1 MKKSSVVLMVP
12 QNKKLFG
19 TITME
24 GLGLFPDPEMPSGKW
39 MFLLW
44 FFCACYLFCFY
55 FCLCQA
61 VHGILV
67 VPCPGIEPVTPAV
80 EVRRLHHWTTRE
92 VPPLFS
98 NRETKH

>member
-24 GLGLFPDPEMPSGKW
+24 GLGLFLDPEMPSGKW

-44 FFCACYLFCFY
+44 FFCACYLFCFIFVCARQY
-55 FCLCQA
+55 T
-61 VHGILV
+61 G
-67 VPCPGIEPVTPAV
+67 
-80 EVRRLHHWTTRE
+80 
-92 VPPLFS
+92 S
-98 NRETKH
+98 